1 MSPQKL
7 GGVSGCCVSDD
18 MVTFRRVL
26 FFRIPVRLGWL
37 TLKQGKDGCFLS
49 ELVGG
54 VSEFDGVSAGESER
68 GF

>member
-1 MSPQKL
+1 
-7 GGVSGCCVSDD
+7 

-54 VSEFDGVSAGESER
+54 VSEFDGVSAGDSER
-68 GF
+68 GFKTGVFLCKKIGFIER